1 MRELE
6 EFKECAIKACE
17 LNNMGYIEFYVDEFD
32 NNIIPYNI
40 SIRYDIDDE
49 NITDGMDDKS
59 LEIYKNLLESM
70 SKRLEI
76 DNSIIIQ
83 TKSHKT
89 DTIISLEFN
98 LTPIKDDNNHIY
110 LYIGFV
116 KDISQIS

>member
-1 MRELE
+1 
-6 EFKECAIKACE
+6 
-17 LNNMGYIEFYVDEFD
+17 MGYIEFYVDEFD
-32 NNIIPYNI
+32 NYIIPYNI
-40 SIRYDIDDE
+40 SLKYDIDDE
-49 NITDGMDDKS
+49 NITDGMDDKY

-89 DTIISLEFN
+89 DNIISLEFN
-98 LTPIKDDNNHIY
+98 LTPIKDENNHIY